1 MKLKIASL
9 FIALSCYA
17 SAEAQTQLSDYR
29 PGVTTEGAVYFLPKT
44 AIKVKVLVERSVYK
58 PGEFCNYAMRYLH
71 ANDVQLEA
79 NTSYRIVSVKQ
90 QPIAMVDSTK
100 AYAVKFNAK
109 TIAANVSLSDD
120 GRLLAIN
127 AQPTPQPEVA
137 DFKPA
142 AKTVEVNPRKFMNE
156 EILAAGSTAKMAEL
170 TAQEIYDL
178 RENRALLIKGQA
190 DFMPSD
196 GAQMKMM
203 LDQIELQGNALTS
216 LFTGTVNKDTIETTL
231 TVIPDGALKHQILF
245 RLSQRLGIV
254 DADFEHILH
263 KDKVPPNVI
272 VTDCHDMEMLTLKS
286 QPDMN
291 SIYAELAN
299 PMLIKK
305 YEEENSKIFIESI
318 IDIAFEIGI
327 CKLVCINR
335 NQYSRLNT
343 QNLDYRDFV
352 DRMLNIDIDKLILQ
366 VVRGN
371 PGKGVSEFDI
381 SNQISSEK
389 EKKHDRYQI
398 CCGHDVTN
406 ILELCFSQYGL
417 GFGNENCLNTSRIE
431 SLLRTAYTS
440 ESFKKTNM
448 YKKILEWE
456 EKNNIKILDRMKIPD

>member
-58 PGEFCNYAMRYLH
+58 PGEFCNYAMLYLH

-90 QPIAMVDSTK
+90 HPIAMVDSTK

-142 AKTVEVNPRKFMNE
+142 AKTAEVNPRKFLNE

-216 LFTGTVNKDTIETTL
+216 LFTGTVNKDTTETTL

-254 DADFEHILH
+254 DADDLSGEPYYITIEDLSNIPALDEAAAE
-263 KDKVPPNVI
+263 KNKKKKQPESGIYVNVPGRMRSTIERNGNVLSNA
-272 VTDCHDMEMLTLKS
+272 EMPAP
-286 QPDMN
+286 QFGRV
-291 SIYAELAN
+291 ELLSGDLFN
-299 PMLIKK
+299 KRYTTHLW
-305 YEEENSKIFIESI
+305 
-318 IDIAFEIGI
+318 
-327 CKLVCINR
+327 
-335 NQYSRLNT
+335 LNT
-343 QNLDYRDFV
+343 LTGSVER
-352 DRMLNIDIDKLILQ
+352 
-366 VVRGN
+366 
-371 PGKGVSEFDI
+371 
-381 SNQISSEK
+381 
-389 EKKHDRYQI
+389 
-398 CCGHDVTN
+398 
-406 ILELCFSQYGL
+406 LEAEQP
-417 GFGNENCLNTSRIE
+417 
-431 SLLRTAYTS
+431 
-440 ESFKKTNM
+440 K
-448 YKKILEWE
+448 
-456 EKNNIKILDRMKIPD
+456 